1 MRQLILFLCVI
12 LLSGCCA
19 PEDFPLQP
27 KPKMEVSSPPSI
39 YGQMYR
45 VQVPT
50 LLGSFPRMVTFTIDD
65 HEYIGSYDGGSGNIT
80 HFIHSP
86 NCKCY
91 NECTSLDLF

>member
-1 MRQLILFLCVI
+1 MRQLILFLCII

-27 KPKMEVSSPPSI
+27 KPKMEVPSLPPI
-39 YGQMYR
+39 YGQIYR

-65 HEYIGSYDGGSGNIT
+65 HEYIGSYDGTNGTLT

-86 NCKCY
+86 NCKCH